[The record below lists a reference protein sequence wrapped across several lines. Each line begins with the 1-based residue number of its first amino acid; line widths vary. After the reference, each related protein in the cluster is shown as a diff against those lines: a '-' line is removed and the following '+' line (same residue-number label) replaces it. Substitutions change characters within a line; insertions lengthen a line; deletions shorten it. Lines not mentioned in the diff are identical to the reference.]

1 MTRPHSTSSLRA
13 TLLLGLAMLFWAGN
27 SIVGRAVRS
36 EIPPF
41 SLAFGR
47 WVIAVLIV
55 LPLAWPRLRA
65 QWPQVRA
72 GWGWLVVLGVLGVV
86 CFNSFVYSGLH
97 FTSASNALLLQAAI
111 PTFVLL
117 LEFVLFRGRP
127 AWLQALGVAVSTL
140 GVLFIVFR
148 GDWQAVLALR
158 IGGKGDA
165 LILCGVACWS
175 FYTVLLRKKPAVDA
189 PVFVFLT
196 FLLGALALAPLA
208 GWEAAQGLQ
217 VHWSL
222 PVLGAF
228 LYVGL
233 FPSVL
238 AFFIYIAA
246 TAELGPMRAGQAI
259 TLMPLFG
266 ALLSTLLLGE
276 VLVAY
281 HLVGMGLILAGIVLS
296 ALALRTRVKTP
307 VALRSARG

>member
-1 MTRPHSTSSLRA
+1 MDHRSSTLRA
-13 TLLLGLAMLFWAGN
+13 FLLLGLVMLFWAGN
-27 SIVGRAVRS
+27 SIVGRAVRAD
-36 EIPPF
+36 IPPF
-41 SLAFGR
+41 TLAFGR
-47 WVIAVLIV
+47 WVIAVLFV
-55 LPLAWPRLRA
+55 LPLALPRLRA

-72 GWGWLVVLGVLGVV
+72 AWGWVLLLGLLGVV

-97 FTSASNALLLQAAI
+97 YTTATNALLLQAAI
-111 PTFVLL
+111 PTFVLVL
-117 LEFVLFRGRP
+117 DFLLFRGRP
-127 AWLQALGVAVSTL
+127 AWLQVTGVAVSTL

-148 GDWQAVLALR
+148 GDWQAVLGLR
-158 IGGKGDA
+158 IGGLGDA
-165 LILCGVACWS
+165 LILCGGLCWA

-208 GWEAAQGLQ
+208 GWEASQGLA

-246 TAELGPMRAGQAI
+246 TMQLGPARAGQGI

-266 ALLSTLLLGE
+266 ALLSALLLGE
-276 VLVAY
+276 RLAPF
-281 HLVGMGLILAGIVLS
+281 HAVGMGLILLGIVLS
-296 ALALRTRVKTP
+296 ALALRGARASEP
-307 VALRSARG
+307 LASAVRTS